1 MDRQVP
7 YRTGKFGRSKVVRLL
22 SASGHGHFHKD
33 QEQTNHQERQFGL
46 FPVAHTFKFGMGSHE
61 SSPSNV
67 LLDPFD
73 HLHKNRIFPST
84 SAGAKGSGDCQ
95 SKKQFPFQKMQNA
108 RAIG

>member
-1 MDRQVP
+1 VA
-7 YRTGKFGRSKVVRLL
+7 SSL
-22 SASGHGHFHKD
+22 SANGHSRFH
-33 QEQTNHQERQFGL
+33 QEQGQTSYQEREFGL
-46 FPVAHTFKFGMGSHE
+46 FPVDRTFEIGMGSHE
-61 SSPSNV
+61 SSPSNF